1 MGRRYRT
8 KGSGQFGKKDGAW
21 LNFWL
26 LISTIFV
33 LLFFVFAR
41 SNTITNPISA
51 FISLIGLICL
61 PISLFLFI
69 VSVIG
74 NTWDKGFPDISKGD
88 KSKQNS
94 IKFAEEESARSRA
107 KLIEE
112 AEERALKNKIILKKN
127 KVEELEK
134 KRKEEVYVKLRLDLC
149 RNNPYVEIEIYN
161 SEGNKVHLERLKKF
175 GKSMYRGEMQYM
187 GKRGGIYTLSPSGTR
202 NYKF

>member
-8 KGSGQFGKKDGAW
+8 KGTGQFVKKDGAW

-69 VSVIG
+69 VSIIG
-74 NTWDKGFPDISKGD
+74 NTWDKGLPDISKL
-88 KSKQNS
+88 
-94 IKFAEEESARSRA
+94 F
-107 KLIEE
+107 
-112 AEERALKNKIILKKN
+112 
-127 KVEELEK
+127 
-134 KRKEEVYVKLRLDLC
+134 KRKEKVVVD
-149 RNNPYVEIEIYN
+149 PYFKPLLGFEKCSPQFQEYMRREIESGRAEPKTEPQGEFEDATYKN
-161 SEGNKVHLERLKKF
+161 DYSE
-175 GKSMYRGEMQYM
+175 YM
-187 GKRGGIYTLSPSGTR
+187 GERGGRYAIRFSKKTGRPYR
-202 NYKF
+202 QYY